1 MFVNGSFGSISW
13 WLGRKADESSSYRW
27 QVFVRGI
34 DGEDLSHFISKVTFK
49 LHDSFASSEG
59 GVNRA
64 IKSHPFE
71 VEEGGWGEFTI
82 GITIEFADSNEPP
95 VHLQHYL
102 KLDTSVEES
111 SKKPVVSERYDEFVF
126 NRPSPTFRAALE
138 GGPTKAA
145 PPHPLR
151 QLFTEFDESDD
162 IMRLQDA
169 QNYISEE
176 LADMKSQVAALLEQ
190 SPAPQEYP
198 HLITVGRDEIKTLV
212 PDMHAGTST
221 SGSGSST
228 SGSRKAKAAAAASA
242 SGSTASGTSGTSTG
256 KGSSSSSATSKA
268 NSSNTSHGGAVASK
282 KATGKGRGKGASKR

>member
-1 MFVNGSFGSISW
+1 M
-13 WLGRKADESSSYRW
+13 
-27 QVFVRGI
+27 RGI

-64 IKSHPFE
+64 ITSHPFE

-82 GITIEFADSNEPP
+82 GITIEFADGNEPS

-102 KLDTSVEES
+102 KLDMSVEES

-126 NRPSPTFRAALE
+126 NRPSPKFRAALE
-138 GGPTKAA
+138 GGPTKTA

-151 QLFTEFDESDD
+151 HLFTEFDESDD
-162 IMRLQDA
+162 IMRIQDA

-212 PDMHAGTST
+212 PDMHAGTSA
-221 SGSGSST
+221 SGGGSST
-228 SGSRKAKAAAAASA
+228 SGGSRKAKAAAAAASA
-242 SGSTASGTSGTSTG
+242 SGNAAASGTSGTSTG
-256 KGSSSSSATSKA
+256 KGSSSASATSKA
-268 NSSNTSHGGAVASK
+268 NSSNTAHGGGSVSSK
-282 KATGKGRGKGASKR
+282 KASGGKGRGKGASKR